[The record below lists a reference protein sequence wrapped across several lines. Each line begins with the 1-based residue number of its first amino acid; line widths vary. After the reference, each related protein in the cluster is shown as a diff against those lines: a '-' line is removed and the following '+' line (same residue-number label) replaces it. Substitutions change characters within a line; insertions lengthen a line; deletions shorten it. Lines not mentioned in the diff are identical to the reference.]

1 MQSRHYSDYLM
12 AKPGCLP
19 KMTKEFL
26 DEHPTAWLG
35 FYPHQTF
42 LRVLSTLFE
51 KFEVGDR
58 SVWMYGVYGTG
69 KSYAALVIQK
79 LFTDNDERVAKY
91 CADYKELINKEL
103 VKHLEKW
110 RKQNVLVVYETG
122 TDSVYTP
129 QQLLVG
135 IERAILK
142 SCKERG
148 FKVPSLSGFERLS
161 ERIMEESERFF
172 RKRDEIQ
179 GELVHLTPDIT
190 TYEELVT

>member
-1 MQSRHYSDYLM
+1 
-12 AKPGCLP
+12 
-19 KMTKEFL
+19 MTKEFL
-26 DEHPTAWLG
+26 DGNPTAWLG

-58 SVWMYGVYGTG
+58 SVWIYGAYGTG
-69 KSYAALVIQK
+69 KSSAALVIQK

-122 TDSVYTP
+122 TDGVYTP

-135 IERAILK
+135 IERAILRA
-142 SCKERG
+142 CKERG

-161 ERIMEESERFF
+161 ERIKEESERLF

-190 TYEELVT
+190 TYEEFVHRCEKENGKYAEGLL

>member
-1 MQSRHYSDYLM
+1 M
-12 AKPGCLP
+12 AQFYKELFQPKAIYKPV
-19 KMTKEFL
+19 MTKEAIEA
-26 DEHPTAWLG
+26 DPNTWLG

-58 SVWMYGVYGTG
+58 SVWMYGAYGTG

-142 SCKERG
+142 SCK
-148 FKVPSLSGFERLS
+148 
-161 ERIMEESERFF
+161 
-172 RKRDEIQ
+172 
-179 GELVHLTPDIT
+179 
-190 TYEELVT
+190 